1 MQMEVRG
8 NYRAEEVMEL
18 TLNEVN
24 NIFMALEGLTIIIII
39 NDLINQIRKKV
50 NKSPLGMKN
59 LAL

>member
-1 MQMEVRG
+1 
-8 NYRAEEVMEL
+8 MEL

-50 NKSPLGMKN
+50 N
-59 LAL
+59 

>member
-1 MQMEVRG
+1 
-8 NYRAEEVMEL
+8 MEL

-59 LAL
+59 SAL